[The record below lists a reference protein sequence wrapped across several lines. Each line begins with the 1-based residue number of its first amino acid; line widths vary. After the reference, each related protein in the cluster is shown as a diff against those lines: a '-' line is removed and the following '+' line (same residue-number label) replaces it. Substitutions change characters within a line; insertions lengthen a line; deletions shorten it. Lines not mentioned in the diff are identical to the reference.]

1 VGYEIINLGGGKEPT
16 SLSAIIRYIEQ
27 YLGKRARI
35 VYQPFPKTDMVS
47 TYADIK
53 KANRLLG
60 WEPVVSIS
68 EGLEKTVNWHIE
80 NRAKLREIKLAD

>member
-1 VGYEIINLGGGKEPT
+1 M
-16 SLSAIIRYIEQ
+16 
-27 YLGKRARI
+27 
-35 VYQPFPKTDMVS
+35 VYQPFPKTDMVA

-53 KANRLLG
+53 KASRLLG
-60 WEPVVSIS
+60 WEPAASIS